1 MFYAVFFFL
10 GVAGF
15 ILAATVCLSAGK
27 RAADRTTAA
36 RGKEPTLNERVKWQ
50 EMEPI
55 WMVWYAQCRENA
67 IKKQKAIYSWV
78 RTLALCAA
86 LCLLGIV
93 LNVEL
98 DEQASGPES
107 GPVSHTRTWQR
118 VTRRSPSHL
127 AACQFQRPIA
137 VRKNSGCGLL
147 DLTDSPCP
155 SSQFGETARIPTG
168 TEQST
173 TQPCPSCFDIASS
186 ATLPIVKYSEY
197 VSVRQFQRPVR
208 FAKSFRLATRRFHQ
222 PDHHSAE
229 ACRHAA

>member
-98 DEQASGPES
+98 DEQASAPRIWS
-107 GPVSHTRTWQR
+107 RITH
-118 VTRRSPSHL
+118 SHL
-127 AACQFQRPIA
+127 AASHTSQPKSSRSMSIPETN
-137 VRKNSGCGLL
+137 R
-147 DLTDSPCP
+147 CP
-155 SSQFGETARIPTG
+155 QE
-168 TEQST
+168 
-173 TQPCPSCFDIASS
+173 
-186 ATLPIVKYSEY
+186 
-197 VSVRQFQRPVR
+197 
-208 FAKSFRLATRRFHQ
+208 
-222 PDHHSAE
+222 
-229 ACRHAA
+229 